1 MNLGTQQQTNSAG
14 DELGT
19 FRSYMAALAMGYS
32 TTLNP
37 HSSIGFNFKVFHQR
51 LADTAVEGE
60 GTVGGS
66 DEGSSTDIAFDI
78 GYLLKFG
85 KAKKHNFGL
94 AIQNIGPPIDFVDA
108 EQADPAPTNMKIG
121 FDFLLHSTENTKIN
135 ILFDMNK
142 LLVASYQAM
151 DWDGNG
157 YINGSNA
164 DPNGLS
170 SSDEQAHKDEWYKG
184 VFNAWLD
191 DWYYG
196 GDYDESFPEG
206 LSGKGIINNFWYI
219 QDEEGD
225 FDDGFADGRI
235 GGYKEVSWT
244 HVMLNPTDDPIL
256 SDLWRAKAS
265 NVTISSDHSSLVYA
279 PNYSGFCE
287 ESYESFTHLDIN
299 SEPVYIDNPGTGS
312 MCYDIKGQQYQPGL
326 VDSNDPNANPYEANQ
341 NAGYGDVNDNNI
353 IDGDEVGHYWIDMPN
368 DGFAVVDVF
377 DANCDPLSNYDCTAS
392 ALIYDLNGDGT
403 CDANEIDCAPIGV
416 LTNGLDLNDAN
427 IDPGNVTRLDLKYD
441 RIDDAEHSGEY
452 AFNDIE
458 WDNLSKSYTLIDSK
472 RGILFQF

>member
-1 MNLGTQQQTNSAG
+1 MNLGTQEQTNSAG
-14 DELGT
+14 DVLGT

-60 GTVGGS
+60 GSVGGS

-135 ILFDMNK
+135 VLFDMNK

-164 DPNGLS
+164 DPNGFS
-170 SSDEQAHKDEWYKG
+170 SSEEQAHKDEWYKG

-196 GDYDESFPEG
+196 GDYDLCEDPCGQSASDLDLVVLG
-206 LSGKGIINNFWYI
+206 SSR
-219 QDEEGD
+219 
-225 FDDGFADGRI
+225 DDRI
-235 GGYKEVSWT
+235 GGYYELANFAYV
-244 HVMLNPTDDPIL
+244 NND
-256 SDLWRAKAS
+256 AS
-265 NVTISSDHSSLVYA
+265 NV
-279 PNYSGFCE
+279 N
-287 ESYESFTHLDIN
+287 
-299 SEPVYIDNPGTGS
+299 
-312 MCYDIKGQQYQPGL
+312 
-326 VDSNDPNANPYEANQ
+326 DSNGIYS
-341 NAGYGDVNDNNI
+341 
-353 IDGDEVGHYWIDMPN
+353 
-368 DGFAVVDVF
+368 F
-377 DANCDPLSNYDCTAS
+377 LS
-392 ALIYDLNGDGT
+392 
-403 CDANEIDCAPIGV
+403 E
-416 LTNGLDLNDAN
+416 LDDS
-427 IDPGNVTRLDLKYD
+427 
-441 RIDDAEHSGEY
+441 E
-452 AFNDIE
+452 
-458 WDNLSKSYTLIDSK
+458 LSKYCL
-472 RGILFQF
+472 